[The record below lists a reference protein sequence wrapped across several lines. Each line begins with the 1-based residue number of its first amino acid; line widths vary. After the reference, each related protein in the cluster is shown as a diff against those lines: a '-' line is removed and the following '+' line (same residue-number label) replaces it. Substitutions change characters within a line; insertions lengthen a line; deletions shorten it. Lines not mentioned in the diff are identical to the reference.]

1 MPCHARTR
9 VNEMTNRRKLEY
21 STKVPPID
29 LRDRELIRSGPV
41 VQLSTKADTEYKL
54 TFGKKFHKTP
64 LMLMLLT
71 DYLLVTK
78 LKSKSVY
85 HILIRN

>member
-1 MPCHARTR
+1 MSD
-9 VNEMTNRRKLEY
+9 RKLEY
-21 STKVPPID
+21 SPKVPPVT
-29 LRDRELIRSGPV
+29 LHDRELIRSGTV
-41 VQLSTKADTEYKL
+41 VHLSTKSDTEYKL

-78 LKSKSVY
+78 LKSK
-85 HILIRN
+85 

>member
-1 MPCHARTR
+1 MSGY
-9 VNEMTNRRKLEY
+9 RKLEY
-21 STKVPPID
+21 PAKMEPVPLHD
-29 LRDRELIRSGPV
+29 KELIRSGLV
-41 VQLSTKADTEYKL
+41 TQLSTKADTEYKL

-78 LKSKSVY
+78 LKTK
-85 HILIRN
+85 

>member
-1 MPCHARTR
+1 MCACGD
-9 VNEMTNRRKLEY
+9 RKLEY
-21 STKVPPID
+21 PAKMEPVSLQDK
-29 LRDRELIRSGPV
+29 ELIRSGLV
-41 VQLSTKADTEYKL
+41 TQLSSKADTGTNKL

-78 LKSKSVY
+78 LKSK
-85 HILIRN
+85 